1 MTVAFDLSL
10 AFLLAVEKCSIRR
23 AFLFIRI
30 IDKAKQPNAL
40 LHASSWTIELKGS
53 KNETTDS
60 SVVDAVSCWNFH
72 ELLAESTDPNKLV
85 RACLFTNWLS
95 ERLLNDTTDV

>member
-53 KNETTDS
+53 KNETPDS